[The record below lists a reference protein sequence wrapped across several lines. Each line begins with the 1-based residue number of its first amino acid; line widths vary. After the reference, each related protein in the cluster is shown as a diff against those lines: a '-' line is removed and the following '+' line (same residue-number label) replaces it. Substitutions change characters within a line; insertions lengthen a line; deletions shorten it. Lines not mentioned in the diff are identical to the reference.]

1 MSTNISKI
9 GCVTAALAKDAG
21 FISFSDIKPVGS
33 IEECLAKADEHGK
46 LCADNDPNSTDE
58 KCHFVAYKDG
68 NHGDLLREAAAEY
81 EKKEFAFGDNKKYI
95 NNSLQLFHN
104 IWLSYSETE
113 RKDQLSGN
121 QPFLNN
127 FAPWIKESKGK
138 TTDYMKW
145 FYDNVS
151 TDIKPISANKQ
162 KNKCWIG
169 GKNVLKY
176 KDYTHFID
184 NMDNLTNKLSQC
196 KDKDYALYIVPGT
209 EGDNYTERINKLY
222 NQEAIEAQK
231 QAEEASKK
239 ASSSAAMAQFINN
252 SGKKNIDLFD
262 LLNAARDA
270 KTKVELELATQ
281 DKKRDVTEKLNKI
294 MEHDTYIKKIK
305 DLTSISANA
314 INSNIDFVKDKQQV
328 ADKMEADLQT
338 LTWSLKESENK
349 EELQNKI
356 TTTLGIIIMLFAG
369 LCVGLIVY
377 YLIGGIPG
385 TTVGIK
391 NKTNKNV
398 LNNIFGFNK
407 ASNTTSSNK
416 KALNSLFS

>member
-1 MSTNISKI
+1 MSSNISKI
-9 GCVTAALAKDAG
+9 GCVTSALAKDAG

-33 IEECLAKADEHGK
+33 IEECLSKADDHGK
-46 LCADNDPNSTDE
+46 LCSDNDPNSTDE

-68 NHGDLLREAAAEY
+68 NHSDLLREASSEY
-81 EKKEFAFGDNKKYI
+81 EKKEFSFGDKKKYI
-95 NNSLQLFHN
+95 NNSLQLFHD

-121 QPFLNN
+121 QLFLNN
-127 FAPWIKESKGK
+127 FAPWIKESKGQI
-138 TTDYMKW
+138 TDYMKW
-145 FYDNVS
+145 FYDNVT
-151 TDIKPISANKQ
+151 TDIKSISANKQ

-184 NMDNLTNKLSQC
+184 NIDNLTDKISQC

-222 NQEAIEAQK
+222 NQQAIDAQQLADK
-231 QAEEASKK
+231 ASKK
-239 ASSSAAMAQFINN
+239 ASSSAAMARFINN
-252 SGKKNIDLFD
+252 SGRKNIALFD
-262 LLNAARDA
+262 LLNEAHAT
-270 KTKVELELATQ
+270 KSKVEFDLATH
-281 DKKRDVTEKLNKI
+281 DKKKDITSKLNKI
-294 MEHDTYIKKIK
+294 MDNDKYIKKIK

-314 INSNIDFVKDKQQV
+314 INRNIDFVKDKQHV
-328 ADKMEADLQT
+328 ADKMASDLQT
-338 LTWSLKESENK
+338 LNWSLKESENK
-349 EELQNKI
+349 EVLQNKI

-377 YLIGGIPG
+377 YLIDGIPG
-385 TTVGIK
+385 TAGGIK
-391 NKTNKNV
+391 KKSNKNM

-407 ASNTTSSNK
+407 VSTTSSNK
-416 KALNSLFS
+416 KGLNSLFF

>member
-33 IEECLAKADEHGK
+33 IEECLSKADDHGK
-46 LCADNDPNSTDE
+46 LCSDNDPNSTDE
-58 KCHFVAYKDG
+58 KCHFIAYKDG
-68 NHGDLLREAAAEY
+68 NQGDLLREASSEY
-81 EKKEFAFGDNKKYI
+81 EKKEFSFGDKKKYI
-95 NNSLQLFHN
+95 DNSLQLFHD

-121 QPFLNN
+121 QLFLNN
-127 FAPWIKESKGK
+127 FAPWIKESKGQVK
-138 TTDYMKW
+138 DYMKW
-145 FYDNVS
+145 FYDNVT

-184 NMDNLTNKLSQC
+184 NMDNLTNKISVC

-222 NQEAIEAQK
+222 NQQAIEAK
-231 QAEEASKK
+231 KLADEASKK
-239 ASSSAAMAQFINN
+239 ASSSAAMARFINN
-252 SGKKNIDLFD
+252 SGGKNIALFD
-262 LLNAARDA
+262 LLNEAQSA
-270 KTKVELELATQ
+270 KSKVEFDLATQ
-281 DKKRDVTEKLNKI
+281 DKKKDITSKLNKI
-294 MEHDTYIKKIK
+294 MEHDKYIKKIK

-314 INSNIDFVKDKQQV
+314 INSNIDFVKDKQHV

-338 LTWSLKESENK
+338 LNWSLKESENK
-349 EELQNKI
+349 EVLQNKI

-391 NKTNKNV
+391 NKSNKNM

-407 ASNTTSSNK
+407 DSTSSSNK